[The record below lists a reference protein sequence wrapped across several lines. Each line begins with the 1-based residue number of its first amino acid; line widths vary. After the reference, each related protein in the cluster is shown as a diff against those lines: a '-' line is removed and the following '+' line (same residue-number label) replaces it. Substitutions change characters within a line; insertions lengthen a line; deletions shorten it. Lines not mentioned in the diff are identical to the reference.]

1 MYLSF
6 FGFSEKPFHV
16 TPNPRFLFL
25 SKTHKEALAH
35 LLYGLRDRCGFIQL
49 TGEVGTGKTTVLRSL
64 LSQLDGD
71 IYRSAFIFNPCL
83 AAPELL
89 RAIQRELGLGPSSGG
104 LNELL
109 DDLNAFL
116 LHENAVGRT
125 VLLVIDEAQNL
136 APEVLEQIRLLSN
149 LETATAKLIQIV
161 LAGQPELSQ
170 VLGQRGLR
178 QLNQRINIRY
188 QLHPLDFEDTRA
200 YMEHR
205 LFLAGGEPATTIFTL
220 SAVRLVFRLSGGM
233 PRLINALCDRALL
246 VAYAAHSHQ
255 VVTPMVDE
263 AAVEMGRQ
271 IGTARRLFTRL
282 WPY

>member
-1 MYLSF
+1 MYLPF
-6 FGFSEKPFHV
+6 FGFTEKPFHV

-64 LSQLDGD
+64 LGQLDSN
-71 IYRSAFIFNPCL
+71 IYRSALIFNPCL

-89 RAIQRELGLGPSSGG
+89 RAIQREFGLTTHAAG

-109 DDLNAFL
+109 DELNAFL
-116 LHENAVGRT
+116 LQENAAGRT

-136 APEVLEQIRLLSN
+136 APEVLEQVRLLSN

-161 LAGQPELSQ
+161 LAGQPELLRL
-170 VLGQRGLR
+170 LGQRGLR
-178 QLNQRINIRY
+178 QLNQRINVRY
-188 QLHPLDFEDTRA
+188 HLRPLDLEDTRA
-200 YMEHR
+200 YIEHR
-205 LFLAGGEPATTIFTL
+205 LVLAGGEEAAAIFTL
-220 SAVRLVFRLSGGM
+220 LAVRRVFRLSGGM

-246 VAYAAHSHQ
+246 VAFAAHSPQ
-255 VVTPMVDE
+255 VVAPMIDE
-263 AAVEMGRQ
+263 AAMEMGEQ
-271 IGTARRLFTRL
+271 IGRMRRLLTWI
-282 WPY
+282 WPF